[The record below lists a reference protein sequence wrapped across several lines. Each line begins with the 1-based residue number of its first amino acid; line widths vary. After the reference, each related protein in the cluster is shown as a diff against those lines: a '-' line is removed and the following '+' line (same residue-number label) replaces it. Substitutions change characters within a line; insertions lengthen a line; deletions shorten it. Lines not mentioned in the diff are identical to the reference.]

1 MTKPSEQQVG
11 GNHYK
16 DKGIQPIHYA
26 HANQLNAC
34 QFSVVKYI
42 TRYANKDGLKDLLK
56 AKHFIDLLIEIEYPE
71 YFEQSPV
78 TGIVGSISQAP
89 EPKTF
94 DAANAAR
101 IARTFGEDVSRHNED
116 PHIEPGRTDRT

>member
-16 DKGIQPIHYA
+16 TKGIQPIHYA

-42 TRYANKDGLKDLLK
+42 TRYADKDGLKDLLK

-71 YFEQSPV
+71 HFEQHD
-78 TGIVGSISQAP
+78 IQADLRELHEQQTAKP
-89 EPKTF
+89 F

-116 PHIEPGRTDRT
+116 PYIEPGRTDRM